1 MNLDKFIETNFNK
14 AAFKN
19 VSFSEFKKT
28 YTGSMR
34 GFDIKEVA
42 EKLGINTTEKK
53 VFKPKSV
60 GKKKK

>member
-1 MNLDKFIETNFNK
+1 MNLDKFIKTNFNK
-14 AAFKN
+14 AAFKD

-34 GFDIKEVA
+34 GHDIKKVA

-53 VFKPKSV
+53 FTPKSV